1 MMSDT
6 VLVSL
11 HFIILL
17 MKVGLLKGR
26 FSNPR
31 FHTLLDS
38 PDAHAVV
45 PGAPVGQL

>member
-17 MKVGLLKGR
+17 MKVGLLSGR
-26 FSNPR
+26 LSQIS
-31 FHTLLDS
+31 HS
-38 PDAHAVV
+38 PDAHAVE
-45 PGAPVGQL
+45 PGASAGQL